1 MAGVIH
7 KLNQKKNNS
16 WLFHLFWIL
25 PALFLLVFYF
35 YPILRVVQRSFIE
48 EGRISVL
55 NTANLKTGW
64 RAIQFSFKQ
73 ALLSTLATL
82 LLGFPAAYLFG
93 RFRFPGRKLLR
104 LLSTLPFILPTVVV
118 AAGFNALLGMNG
130 WINNILMRL
139 FDLSEAPIQMFGT
152 LGAIILAHVF
162 YNTSIFI
169 RIAGTAWER
178 LDRNI
183 EDAARVLSASPW
195 QSLRKV
201 TLPLLMPSIISATLL
216 VFLFDFTSFGV
227 ILLMGGAQFATIEVE
242 IYIQT
247 TQFLNLRLAGMLSLL
262 QLVFSM
268 SITALGRRIDKMSF
282 TPVIPVVDEGN
293 LRKPD
298 NLWKRV
304 FIPIMVFMLV
314 AVMVVPV
321 LALVLRALMVPP
333 GENAADGLRLSLRN
347 FQRIFINQRD
357 ALFFV
362 PPFIAL
368 RNSILFASTA
378 TMLAVVLGG
387 FIAITTR
394 WSKKIGD
401 VLDTLI
407 MLPLGTSAVT
417 LGLGYLLAFSGSRTL
432 IKYYPLLIPIAHAL
446 IALPFVVRILQ
457 PAIQSIPEQQ
467 HYAAVMLGVAP
478 RKLWWKVDVPMI
490 KKPLITSAIYAFA
503 ISLGEFGA
511 TTFLSRPEIPTLPVA
526 IFRYLGLPGMEN
538 YGKAMAMAVI
548 LLCACAA
555 GFIFIENLQETQE
568 NQ

>member
-16 WLFHLFWIL
+16 WLFHLFWVL